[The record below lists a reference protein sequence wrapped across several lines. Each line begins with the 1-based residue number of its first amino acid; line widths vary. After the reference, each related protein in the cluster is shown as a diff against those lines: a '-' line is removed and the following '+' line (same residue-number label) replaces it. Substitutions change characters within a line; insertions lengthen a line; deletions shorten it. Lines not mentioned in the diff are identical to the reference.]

1 MNVWVTAAAGIL
13 TGLTVF
19 VSLGGFSRGKKEEN
33 NTVNND
39 REFSSSEIPD
49 EILDGPLEEEVRPSS
64 GKHREQEL
72 RSRTEKGVRDF
83 QEGLNKL
90 SNVIGN
96 LANAVTSIMRIFY
109 EEPAE
114 RVTPSM
120 IIY

>member
-19 VSLGGFSRGKKEEN
+19 VSLGGFSRGKKEEEN

-49 EILDGPLEEEVRPSS
+49 EILDGPLEEVRPSS

-83 QEGLNKL
+83 QEGLNRL

-109 EEPAE
+109 EEPVE